1 MMMMMNLLRNLQQ
14 IVSVNAF
21 VLTNLVI
28 LANAARK
35 NHDAALWVSS
45 RVQKIVTFLTEM

>member
-1 MMMMMNLLRNLQQ
+1 MMMLDLLRNFQQ

-28 LANAARK
+28 LANATRK
-35 NHDAALWVSS
+35 NHDAALCVSS
-45 RVQKIVTFLTEM
+45 RVQKIVTFLAEV